1 MSDNAVLEQLAK
13 CLANATIMYHRTH
26 GFHWSVTG
34 RDFPQW
40 HAKFEEIYTDIYES
54 LDPIAENI
62 RKLGGIPSYRL
73 AELSADATLLDA
85 PVRDYDPTTLVND
98 LLKSNTEML
107 VCLNRTFAEATA
119 ANQKGVA
126 NFIAERIDLHQ
137 KWQWQ
142 LSVSL

>member
-1 MSDNAVLEQLAK
+1 MNNNVVLEQLSK

-26 GFHWSVTG
+26 GFHWNVTG

-40 HAKFEEIYTDIYES
+40 HEKFEEIYSDIYGS
-54 LDPIAENI
+54 LDPFAENI
-62 RKLGGIPSYRL
+62 RKLGGVPSFRL
-73 AELSADATLLDA
+73 AELSVDATLPDSI
-85 PVRDYDPTTLVND
+85 VRDYDPPTLVND

-119 ANQKGVA
+119 ANQQGIA
-126 NFIAERIDLHQ
+126 NFVAERIDMHQ

-142 LSVSL
+142 LSVSV